1 MDEKLYICLI
11 CEKEYNSYM
20 GLWKHKKIKHTENE
34 TIVKKEIINLS
45 MDYFVI

>member
-20 GLWKHKKIKHTENE
+20 GLWKHKKIKHNENE
-34 TIVKKEIINLS
+34 EIVKKEIINLS